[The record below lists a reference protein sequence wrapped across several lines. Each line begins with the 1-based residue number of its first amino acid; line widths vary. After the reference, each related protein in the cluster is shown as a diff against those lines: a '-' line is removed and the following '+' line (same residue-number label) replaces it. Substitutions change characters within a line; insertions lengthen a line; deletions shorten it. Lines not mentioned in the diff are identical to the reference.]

1 MAFVRAE
8 RKRAKARIGLVGPA
22 GSGKTMS
29 ALKLAFGIVGPE
41 GRIAVIDTEH
51 GSASLYAHLCEYD
64 VLEISAPFT
73 AKKYLAAI
81 KEAEEKKYD
90 ILLIDSLSHAW
101 AGPGGILEFV
111 DNLTEVKNKFTAW
124 REASP
129 QHNSLVEAMLQSPI
143 HIIGTMRAKTEYVLS
158 EDDKGKKVPKKVG
171 LAPVQRE
178 SMDYEFTL
186 VFDIDRD
193 KHIAT
198 SSKDRTSLFDGFY
211 EKLEIHHGELI
222 RNWLE
227 TGVEA
232 PAMTAAQQPE
242 KTAASSTPETGQEQ
256 IGAEKPETS
265 NNNLPAITAEQ
276 MKQLEQIIADTDTN
290 LAKFLRYLQ
299 VEKLALLPAE
309 RFTWAVKSLELK
321 KDKTGTV
328 NNASTIVSALT
339 ARNIPFQ
346 VDEQAGEI
354 HATPSYQDTGAKA
367 FLKEQ
372 GFKWN
377 PAGKAWIKQ
386 TA

>member
-242 KTAASSTPETGQEQ
+242 KTAANSTPETGQKQ
-256 IGAEKPETS
+256 SGKEKPETS

>member
-386 TA
+386 AA

>member
-81 KEAEEKKYD
+81 KEAEEKGYD

-186 VFDIDRD
+186 VFNIDRD

-232 PAMTAAQQPE
+232 PAMTAAKQPE
-242 KTAASSTPETGQEQ
+242 KTVASSTPETGQEQ
-256 IGAEKPETS
+256 SGAEKPETS

-276 MKQLEQIIADTDTN
+276 VKQLEQIIADTDTN

-299 VEKLALLPAE
+299 VGKLALLPAE

-386 TA
+386 AA

>member
-29 ALKLAFGIVGPE
+29 ALKLAFGIVGPQ

-81 KEAEEKKYD
+81 KEAEEKNYD

-129 QHNSLVEAMLQSPI
+129 QHNSLVEAMLQSSI

-242 KTAASSTPETGQEQ
+242 KTAASLIPETGQEQ
-256 IGAEKPETS
+256 SGVKKPEAS

-276 MKQLEQIIADTDTN
+276 VKQLEQIIADTDTN

-386 TA
+386 AA